1 MKCVIFA
8 GGKGTRM
15 STYDDNTPK
24 PLVTIGGKPIIWHII
39 KCYQYYGISDFI
51 ICLGYHQEK
60 FKEYF
65 SNLLLEENDI
75 EISYKN
81 REIKVLRGNN
91 NELNISLIDTGLD
104 TYTGGRLK
112 RVEKYLTD
120 DEFFLTYGDA
130 VSDVDINQLYEYH
143 KRKNKLITVTSIP
156 RKESFGIIQS
166 DDNDNVISFSEKKN
180 IEEKRINAG
189 FMVVNKKVL
198 KYLNENSGPFETEIL
213 EKLTAEKEVA
223 AFKFDGFW
231 QCMDYRKEKDLLEGL
246 IHENKAVWMKWDPK
260 YKNN

>member
-15 STYDDNTPK
+15 NAYDDPTPK

-39 KCYQYYGISDFI
+39 KSYQHYGITDFI

-81 REIKVLRGNN
+81 REIKVLKSDNK
-91 NELNISLIDTGLD
+91 ELNVTLIDTGPD
-104 TYTGGRLK
+104 TLTGGRLK

-130 VSDVDINQLYEYH
+130 VSDVDINKLYEFH
-143 KRKNKLITVTSIP
+143 KKKNKLITITSIP
-156 RKESFGIIQS
+156 RIESFGIIQS
-166 DDNDNVISFSEKKN
+166 DDNDNVVSFLEKKN
-180 IEEKRINAG
+180 KDDNRINAG

-198 KYLNENSGPFETEIL
+198 DYLNPDSGAFETEIL
-213 EKLTAEKEVA
+213 ERLSKEKEVA
-223 AFKFDGFW
+223 AYKFDGFW
-231 QCMDYRKEKDLLEGL
+231 QCMDYRRDRDILEGL
-246 IHENKAVWMKWDPK
+246 IRDGKALWMKWEEK
-260 YKNN
+260 YENN